1 MSDGDKMK
9 SRKAIF
15 DPTMCRN
22 CSHERSAHAG
32 CSDWDACLQCETCD
46 QYVALGQKLADEMN
60 AVEDAAVRGRR
71 AK

>member
-1 MSDGDKMK
+1 MPDPRDDLIR
-9 SRKAIF
+9 RKKF

-60 AVEDAAVRGRR
+60 AVEVREFPEPRP
-71 AK
+71 